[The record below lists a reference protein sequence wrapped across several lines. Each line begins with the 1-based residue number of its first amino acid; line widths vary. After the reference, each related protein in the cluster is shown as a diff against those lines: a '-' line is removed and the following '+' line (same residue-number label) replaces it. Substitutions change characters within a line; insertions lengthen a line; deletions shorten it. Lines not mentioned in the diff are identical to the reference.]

1 VAGGEEIVAGADDA
15 GPADLAAALDAL
27 AGRGARVV
35 RVDSGGALTGAL
47 LRAGLVDELSL
58 LVHPVLAG
66 AAGDRHWWGPE
77 PAPPTAL
84 EPLAAETFEDGVTWL
99 RHRVVHTP

>member
-1 VAGGEEIVAGADDA
+1 
-15 GPADLAAALDAL
+15 
-27 AGRGARVV
+27 
-35 RVDSGGALTGAL
+35 
-47 LRAGLVDELSL
+47 
-58 LVHPVLAG
+58 VHPVLAG

-99 RHRVVHTP
+99 RHRVVR